1 MMTMYIVQMS
11 HAAEILLWEEAARV
25 ALTPPPMTVKKKSS
39 SNLLEKIEHF
49 Y

>member
-11 HAAEILLWEEAARV
+11 HAAEILLWEEAARI
-25 ALTPPPMTVKKKSS
+25 ALTPPPHDCEKKSS